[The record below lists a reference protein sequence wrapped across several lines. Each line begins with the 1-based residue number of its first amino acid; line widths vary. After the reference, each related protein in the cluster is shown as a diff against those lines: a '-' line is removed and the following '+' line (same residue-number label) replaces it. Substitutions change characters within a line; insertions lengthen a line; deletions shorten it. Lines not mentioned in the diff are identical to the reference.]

1 MDVGTRGPPCTAP
14 PPPSVYF
21 TRTTIE
27 EPCLFFSQNSF
38 KRVLDSGAKENPK
51 NYRGSKLVPLVRLFD
66 TFGYLSSFVYFLS
79 VFFCLLFFSFL
90 FLETKLMSFYIGIV
104 LEDNYMFGRFIST
117 SEVSCWQCLATCID
131 FCFLSACHQ

>member
-38 KRVLDSGAKENPK
+38 KRALDSGAKENPK

-90 FLETKLMSFYIGIV
+90 FLETKLMSFI
-104 LEDNYMFGRFIST
+104 
-117 SEVSCWQCLATCID
+117 LAL
-131 FCFLSACHQ
+131 F